1 MTLGTQLVQI
11 SNLKG
16 EEQIA
21 AVQDFSKRIN
31 NHKEKRLLSMCLEA
45 AQSGKSYISFKNA
58 TPPPIELRTEGF
70 YLRAIAGMYE
80 YAWH

>member
-16 EEQIA
+16 DEQREAI
-21 AVQDFSKRIN
+21 QDFSRKIN
-31 NHKEKRLLSMCLEA
+31 EHKEKRLLSMCLQA
-45 AQSGKSYISFKNA
+45 AQEGRRYIRFAKA

>member
-16 EEQIA
+16 DEQREAI
-21 AVQDFSKRIN
+21 QDFSKRIN
-31 NHKEKRLLSMCLEA
+31 DHKEKRLLSMCLEA
-45 AQSGKSYISFKNA
+45 AQSGKRYISFKNA
-58 TPPPIELRTEGF
+58 TPPPIELRAEGF